1 VSRERAR
8 ATARFRATLE
18 RTAHQASLVEEYLS
32 GRAAE
37 ILKNRWPSES
47 DGASY
52 YELPAIKKPTWE
64 WYVPAYLFVGG
75 VSSGAYITATL
86 ADIVGTAEDGPV
98 VRAGRLVALAGMM
111 LSPALL
117 IADLGRPGRFLN
129 MLRVFK
135 LQSIMNLGSWA
146 LAIFGLFTGLAVG
159 VEAATSLGGRVPAM
173 RLLVR
178 PFRVLS
184 WLGLLPAMFVGSY
197 TGLLLST
204 TNVPLWA
211 RNRLLLGPLFFSSA
225 MSTGL
230 AASTLGASLFGWN
243 RRHGQARFA
252 RAQDLMLVA
261 ELGLTAASALQL
273 RGLARPLARGPGAML
288 NQLGVLVLGL
298 LVPIAL
304 GRPSRRNPRVGALR
318 SALVLLGGALMRFA
332 VVEAGK
338 ASADDPHAYF
348 AYTSSRRAP

>member
-1 VSRERAR
+1 MSRERAR
-8 ATARFRATLE
+8 ATAGLRATLE
-18 RTAHQASLVEEYLS
+18 RTAHRASLIEEYLS
-32 GRAAE
+32 GQAAE
-37 ILKNRWPSES
+37 ILKNRSPSEGE
-47 DGASY
+47 GASY

-75 VSSGAYITATL
+75 VSSGAYVTATL
-86 ADIVGTAEDGPV
+86 ADIVGTDEDRPV
-98 VRAGRLVALAGMM
+98 VRAGRIVALAGMM

-135 LQSIMNLGSWA
+135 LRSIMNLGSWA
-146 LAIFGLFTGLAVG
+146 LAVFGLFTGLAVA
-159 VEAATSLGGRVPAM
+159 VEAATTLGGRLPPM
-173 RLLVR
+173 RLLVT

-184 WLGLLPAMFVGSY
+184 WLGLFPAMFVGSY

-243 RRHGQARFA
+243 RRHGRARFG
-252 RAQDLMLVA
+252 RAQDVMLVA

-273 RGLARPLARGPGAML
+273 RGLARPLARRPGAIVH
-288 NQLGVLVLGL
+288 QLGVLILGL
-298 LVPIAL
+298 LLPIAL
-304 GRPSRRNPRVGALR
+304 GGPARRSARVGTLR

-348 AYTSSRRAP
+348 GYTSSRRAP